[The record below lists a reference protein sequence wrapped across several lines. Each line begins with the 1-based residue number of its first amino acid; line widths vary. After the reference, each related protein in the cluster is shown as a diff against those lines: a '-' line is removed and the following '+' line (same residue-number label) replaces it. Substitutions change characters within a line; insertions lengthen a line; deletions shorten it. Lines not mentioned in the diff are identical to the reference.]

1 NMEME
6 PDIENMTMSE
16 YLEYEAVKERRLWDD
31 VRSRRSPTH
40 YDEADF
46 SSSHRNKS
54 NTFYY
59 PYSHDIPPPPVQSYP
74 KNYLVSTEDSICKQ
88 DVDLEEDREEDGND
102 RDTFDMWD
110 IMVEDVERIRNF
122 FNIPDEIDE
131 IVQPLDDYVAPAT
144 KSILDKLLEEFRDEI
159 LNVTMD
165 DEEADFNPTKDLEE
179 LERLLAEE
187 PQSNFTKIQVHSV
200 IINTEPFLHTQLM
213 NPLYGVFKTSKPC
226 KVDRDILSPGSAI
239 SVNGVFEIDMNDN
252 VSKYNNNSIF
262 SINKKR
268 KLDLNSSYLWHCR
281 LAHIGKTRMQKL
293 QREGLLESINDE
305 SYDKCESCISGKM
318 TKKPFNNNIERAT
331 DLLGLIHTDV
341 CGPLRH
347 VSRKGAS
354 YFLTFTDDF
363 SRYGYVYLLKHKHE
377 VFETFK
383 VFKSEVELQL
393 GKKIKALRSDRGGE
407 YLSQEFKEYLGK
419 NGIVQHLT
427 SPYTPQQNGVSERR
441 NRTLLDMVRSMFNL
455 TTLPLSFWDYALESA
470 VRILNMVPTKKVDK
484 TPYEIWHGKA
494 PNLSYLKVW
503 GCEAY
508 VKRDSA
514 DKLQQ
519 RSVKCIFVGY
529 PKETMGYYFY
539 FPPENKVIVARYGD
553 FLERDL
559 ISQEFSGRDYDLEDD
574 HMDTLPSENTSE
586 IPVEPESLGPPPELI
601 PVRRSERPKNAP
613 NRLCLNMEVED
624 DEVGDLGEP
633 ANYRAAMID
642 PDKVLWQGAMDEE
655 MKSMKVNK
663 VWIVVDRPPNA
674 KVVRSKWLYKK
685 KTDMDG
691 KVHTYKARLVAK
703 GCTQTYGI
711 DYEETFSPVADI
723 RAIRILIAIAAYYD
737 YEIWQMDVKTA
748 FLNGRLDEDIYM
760 EQPEGY
766 VDPKFPNGV
775 CKLQRAIYG
784 LKQASRQWNKRFDE
798 EIKRFGFIQNRDEP
812 CVYRKASGSDVVFL
826 ILYVDDIL
834 IMGNNIPKLK
844 EVKDYLGKCF
854 SVKDLGEAAYILGI
868 KIYRDRSLRLIGLN
882 QSAYIDKILKKFNMQ
897 NSKKGF
903 IPMEVKHDLSNEMC
917 ASSDEEKAYM
927 KRVPYASAVG
937 SIMYA
942 VRCTRPDVAFA
953 QNLVSRYQQNPGKL
967 HWVAV
972 KHILKYLRN
981 TKDMFLVYGG
991 NPDTELDVTGFC
1003 DASWQCDKDDTK
1015 SQTGYVFVVNGGA
1028 VDWKSKKQ
1036 TTIAMHATQS
1046 EYMAA
1051 SEAAMEAV
1059 WIRKFVE
1066 DLGVMPSISKPINM
1080 YCDNSAAIIFANEPG
1095 VMKGARHFLRRYHYV
1110 REQVESGE
1118 IKLIKVHTDKNLAD
1132 AFTKALP
1139 RGKVSE
1145 HANGIGLRL
1154 ASSFMHIWAEGTTEG
1169 RKQNINKSKS
1179 WKIGEIKD
1187 KVVKIAAGDSDDA
1200 LVCCIENTIE
1210 DRIMDSGASF
1220 HATCC
1225 KEELERCKEG
1235 RVEEKGNGL
1244 IMFGVAN
1251 ENGLEIL
1258 EGGWALQESGDFT
1271 VRGLTKLVE
1280 EKILN
1285 MESGGEATTWNNWV
1299 PKKVNVFVWRALKG
1313 RLPVR
1318 EELDKR
1324 GIDLNTVLCPSCG
1337 DTVESCSHCLVMCN
1351 FAMSVWEKNYSWWKI
1366 GIVNAFSIGKFFCY
1380 NGNANVPSH
1389 SSKMWQAVIWTS
1401 GYFIWKERNARVF
1414 KGKASSLNKI
1424 LQDIQLKSYEWIAR
1438 RSGKKSAINWQQW
1451 LFDSGKCRV

>member
-1 NMEME
+1 MGTEQTRVAAVT
-6 PDIENMTMSE
+6 DAALIEDGQHLLPGVKDLGGAIVDFQGGSYKISKPIVIPQNSGNLVIQGALRQTGHIALTGNNGIMRR
-16 YLEYEAVKERRLWDD
+16 YLRIMRYSTVDNYPPQRCWLNFEIMFGNAPAVEI
-31 VRSRRSPTH
+31 
-40 YDEADF
+40 YD
-46 SSSHRNKS
+46 
-54 NTFYY
+54 
-59 PYSHDIPPPPVQSYP
+59 
-74 KNYLVSTEDSICKQ
+74 LVDALHSCKQ
-88 DVDLEEDREEDGND
+88 APGKPVSEHVLEMKG
-102 RDTFDMWD
+102 
-110 IMVEDVERIRNF
+110 
-122 FNIPDEIDE
+122 
-131 IVQPLDDYVAPAT
+131 L
-144 KSILDKLLEEFRDEI
+144 
-159 LNVTMD
+159 MD
-165 DEEADFNPTKDLEE
+165 
-179 LERLLAEE
+179 
-187 PQSNFTKIQVHSV
+187 Q
-200 IINTEPFLHTQLM
+200 LHTLGKPYDNDM
-213 NPLYGVFKTSKPC
+213 AVNLINRGVVS
-226 KVDRDILSPGSAI
+226 LSCLLDLGFHHTIASNGISVSLNGIFYFSAI
-239 SVNGVFEIDMNDN
+239 SVNGVFEIDMNNN
-252 VSKYNNNSIF
+252 VPKNNNNSIF

-268 KLDLNSSYLWHCR
+268 KLDLDSSYLWHCR

-293 QREGLLESINDE
+293 HREGLLENIDE
-305 SYDKCESCISGKM
+305 ESFDKCESCIYGKM

-383 VFKSEVELQL
+383 VFKAEVELQL

-407 YLSQEFKEYLGK
+407 YLSQEFKDYLSE
-419 NGIVQHLT
+419 NGIVQNLT

-586 IPVEPESLGPPPELI
+586 IPVEPESLGSPSELI
-601 PVRRSERPKNAP
+601 PVRRSERTKRAP

-633 ANYRAAMID
+633 ANYKTAMLD
-642 PDKVLWQGAMDEE
+642 PDKVIWQGAMDEE

-663 VWIVVDRPPNA
+663 VWIVIDRPPNA
-674 KVVRSKWLYKK
+674 KVVRSKWIFKK

-766 VDPKFPNGV
+766 VDPNYPNGV

-834 IMGNNIPKLK
+834 IMGNNIPRLK

-882 QSAYIDKILKKFNMQ
+882 QSAYIDKILKKFSMQ

-927 KRVPYASAVG
+927 KKVPYASAVG

-1015 SQTGYVFVVNGGA
+1015 SQTGYVFIVNGGA

-1059 WIRKFVE
+1059 WIRKFVG
-1066 DLGVMPSISKPINM
+1066 DLGVMPSINKPINM

-1139 RGKVSE
+1139 RGKVNE

-1154 ASSFMHIWAEGTTEG
+1154 ASSFMHIC
-1169 RKQNINKSKS
+1169 
-1179 WKIGEIKD
+1179 D
-1187 KVVKIAAGDSDDA
+1187 
-1200 LVCCIENTIE
+1200 
-1210 DRIMDSGASF
+1210 
-1220 HATCC
+1220 
-1225 KEELERCKEG
+1225 
-1235 RVEEKGNGL
+1235 
-1244 IMFGVAN
+1244 
-1251 ENGLEIL
+1251 
-1258 EGGWALQESGDFT
+1258 
-1271 VRGLTKLVE
+1271 
-1280 EKILN
+1280 
-1285 MESGGEATTWNNWV
+1285 
-1299 PKKVNVFVWRALKG
+1299 
-1313 RLPVR
+1313 
-1318 EELDKR
+1318 
-1324 GIDLNTVLCPSCG
+1324 
-1337 DTVESCSHCLVMCN
+1337 
-1351 FAMSVWEKNYSWWKI
+1351 
-1366 GIVNAFSIGKFFCY
+1366 
-1380 NGNANVPSH
+1380 
-1389 SSKMWQAVIWTS
+1389 
-1401 GYFIWKERNARVF
+1401 
-1414 KGKASSLNKI
+1414 
-1424 LQDIQLKSYEWIAR
+1424 
-1438 RSGKKSAINWQQW
+1438 
-1451 LFDSGKCRV
+1451 

>member
-1 NMEME
+1 MLDELKKMFE
-6 PDIENMTMSE
+6 KPP
-16 YLEYEAVKERRLWDD
+16 AVEI
-31 VRSRRSPTH
+31 
-40 YDEADF
+40 YD
-46 SSSHRNKS
+46 
-54 NTFYY
+54 
-59 PYSHDIPPPPVQSYP
+59 
-74 KNYLVSTEDSICKQ
+74 LVDTLHSCKQ
-88 DVDLEEDREEDGND
+88 APGKSVSAHVLEMKGYMDQLQALGKPYDNDMAINLINRSLNKDLGILLEKLQYDCVGRSEMIYSLALDFEKGLKRTRPYFREKAKAESDKNKQ
-102 RDTFDMWD
+102 
-110 IMVEDVERIRNF
+110 VV
-122 FNIPDEIDE
+122 
-131 IVQPLDDYVAPAT
+131 VAT
-144 KSILDKLLEEFRDEI
+144 KPKQNPPQKKENPKKDQACHHC
-159 LNVTMD
+159 NVVGHWKR
-165 DEEADFNPTKDLEE
+165 NCPLYLEE
-179 LERLLAEE
+179 LRTNKNKMAEHGAAASGNLFMIELFNLTHKLNSWVYDTGCGIHICNTLQGFRVKRKLSYGEQYLHVGNGAQAAVEAIRVFNLVLPSGLVLSLNNCHYAPSIIRGVVSFSCLLDLGFVHTVT
-187 PQSNFTKIQVHSV
+187 SNGIFVSLNGI
-200 IINTEPFLHTQLM
+200 F
-213 NPLYGVFKTSKPC
+213 YF
-226 KVDRDILSPGSAI
+226 SAI

-293 QREGLLESINDE
+293 QREGLLESINDD

-341 CGPLRH
+341 CGPFRH

-484 TPYEIWHGKA
+484 TPYEIWHGKV

-559 ISQEFSGRDYDLEDD
+559 ISQEFSGRDYDLEED

-601 PVRRSERPKNAP
+601 PIRRSERNKSAP
-613 NRLCLNMEVED
+613 NRLNLNIEVED
-624 DEVGDLGEP
+624 DVVGDLGEP
-633 ANYRAAMID
+633 ANYKAAMLD
-642 PDKVLWQGAMDEE
+642 PDKVIWQGAMDEE
-655 MKSMKVNK
+655 MNSMKVNE
-663 VWIVVDRPPNA
+663 VWIEVDPPPNA
-674 KVVRSKWLYKK
+674 KVVRSKWLFKK

-691 KVHTYKARLVAK
+691 EVHTYKARLVAK

-766 VDPKFPNGV
+766 
-775 CKLQRAIYG
+775 
-784 LKQASRQWNKRFDE
+784 NKRFDE
-798 EIKRFGFIQNRDEP
+798 EIKKFGFTQNRDEP
-812 CVYRKASGSDVVFL
+812 CIYRKASGSNVVFL

-834 IMGNNIPKLK
+834 IMGNNIPRLK

-854 SVKDLGEAAYILGI
+854 SMKDLGEAAYILGI
-868 KIYRDRSLRLIGLN
+868 KIYRDRSKRLIGLS
-882 QSAYIDKILKKFNMQ
+882 QSAYIDKILKKFNMH
-897 NSKKGF
+897 NSKKGYL
-903 IPMEVKHDLSNEMC
+903 PMEVKHEISNETC
-917 ASSDEEKAYM
+917 ASTPEEVAK
-927 KRVPYASAVG
+927 KVPYASAVG
-937 SIMYA
+937 SILYV

-953 QNLVSRYQQNPGKL
+953 QNLVSRYQHNLWKL

-981 TKDMFLVYGG
+981 TRDMFLVYGG
-991 NPDTELDVTGFC
+991 KPDIELNVTEFC
-1003 DASWQCDKDDTK
+1003 DASWQCDKDDMK
-1015 SQTGYVFVVNGGA
+1015 SQTGYVFVVNGEA

-1036 TTIAMHATQS
+1036 TTIAMSATQA

-1051 SEAAMEAV
+1051 SESAMEAV
-1059 WIRKFVE
+1059 SR
-1066 DLGVMPSISKPINM
+1066 S
-1080 YCDNSAAIIFANEPG
+1080 
-1095 VMKGARHFLRRYHYV
+1095 
-1110 REQVESGE
+1110 
-1118 IKLIKVHTDKNLAD
+1118 
-1132 AFTKALP
+1132 
-1139 RGKVSE
+1139 
-1145 HANGIGLRL
+1145 
-1154 ASSFMHIWAEGTTEG
+1154 
-1169 RKQNINKSKS
+1169 
-1179 WKIGEIKD
+1179 
-1187 KVVKIAAGDSDDA
+1187 
-1200 LVCCIENTIE
+1200 
-1210 DRIMDSGASF
+1210 
-1220 HATCC
+1220 
-1225 KEELERCKEG
+1225 
-1235 RVEEKGNGL
+1235 
-1244 IMFGVAN
+1244 
-1251 ENGLEIL
+1251 
-1258 EGGWALQESGDFT
+1258 
-1271 VRGLTKLVE
+1271 
-1280 EKILN
+1280 
-1285 MESGGEATTWNNWV
+1285 
-1299 PKKVNVFVWRALKG
+1299 PK
-1313 RLPVR
+1313 
-1318 EELDKR
+1318 
-1324 GIDLNTVLCPSCG
+1324 
-1337 DTVESCSHCLVMCN
+1337 
-1351 FAMSVWEKNYSWWKI
+1351 
-1366 GIVNAFSIGKFFCY
+1366 
-1380 NGNANVPSH
+1380 
-1389 SSKMWQAVIWTS
+1389 
-1401 GYFIWKERNARVF
+1401 
-1414 KGKASSLNKI
+1414 
-1424 LQDIQLKSYEWIAR
+1424 
-1438 RSGKKSAINWQQW
+1438 
-1451 LFDSGKCRV
+1451 